1 MKLNSVL
8 RFDGRGFAYA
18 CVDMEDNFH
27 EFTTFTMQVT
37 GNFEPEKLAE
47 ILDSLLVI
55 RNTNPYDVQGEEKL
69 HYYSI
74 VSETYGS
81 LEFNYLGNG
90 VVSIL
95 VNKSRVL
102 YSGEANFLYDFVA
115 KLKEIKNVG

>member
-18 CVDMEDNFH
+18 CVDMEGTFH

-37 GNFEPEKLAE
+37 GCFESEKLAE
-47 ILDSLLVI
+47 ILDSLLKV
-55 RNTNPYDVQGEEKL
+55 RNTNPHDVKDTKEL
-69 HYYSI
+69 HYYNT
-74 VSETYGS
+74 VTKTYGS

-90 VVSIL
+90 VISIL

-102 YSGEANFLYDFVA
+102 YCGEANFLYDFVA
-115 KLKEIKNVG
+115 KLKEIKNVD